1 VGGQTHRGKVSAIR
15 REQEVGDSRLKLTF
29 DTGTM
34 TVLDDWHHTT
44 DQWPLAP
51 FIFGA
56 LAIPYLIAYLSF
68 DPSTRWLRI
77 GLWPMSVFCYFA
89 ALGRV
94 DDGCESFVLII
105 D

>member
-1 VGGQTHRGKVSAIR
+1 MEDRGKVSAIR
-15 REQEVGDSRLKLTF
+15 REQDSGDSRLNFTSR
-29 DTGTM
+29 TCTM
-34 TVLDDWHHTT
+34 TVLDDWRRIT
-44 DQWPLAP
+44 DQWPLIP
-51 FIFGA
+51 FIVGA

-94 DDGCESFVLII
+94 NDGRE
-105 D
+105 